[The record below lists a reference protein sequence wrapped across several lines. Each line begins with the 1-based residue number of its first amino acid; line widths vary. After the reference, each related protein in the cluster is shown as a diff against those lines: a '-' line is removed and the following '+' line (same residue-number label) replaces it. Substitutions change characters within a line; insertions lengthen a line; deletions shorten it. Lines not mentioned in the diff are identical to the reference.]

1 MSEASEMFESY
12 VEFVYQSLLD
22 LGNDNVV
29 VARDVTLTGRT
40 GIRHQIDVYYQ
51 FEKAGFSH
59 QVAIECRNKSRAI
72 DKDQVMA
79 FKSKVAD
86 IPGVQGVMVAR
97 KGYQSGA
104 KTFAE
109 DNGILAID
117 ITQLPSIGMLM
128 AARVEAV
135 ALPDHK
141 TVGEPF
147 WALYAVEGKE
157 AKGVFHG
164 QVIEGR
170 ERILLFFS
178 KAQGSRFR
186 SKCPNLNRIGCIKVR
201 RVS

>member
-1 MSEASEMFESY
+1 MFESY

-59 QVAIECRNKSRAI
+59 RVAIECRNKSRAI

-79 FKSKVAD
+79 FKSKVQD
-86 IPGVQGVMVAR
+86 IPGVQGIMVAR

-117 ITQLPSIGMLM
+117 IAQLPRYWNADGSPCRGSGI
-128 AARVEAV
+128 ARRQDCWRTILGLTCCRRTRSHRRDSRSGDRRAR
-135 ALPDHK
+135 AHSAIFLK
-141 TVGEPF
+141 SAGFPF
-147 WALYAVEGKE
+147 P
-157 AKGVFHG
+157 
-164 QVIEGR
+164 I
-170 ERILLFFS
+170 
-178 KAQGSRFR
+178 
-186 SKCPNLNRIGCIKVR
+186 
-201 RVS
+201 